1 MKMPSRPEG
10 PASRVSRPSHIAT
23 EIRYGTLGV
32 ARKARETP
40 GYSWRPWQQLIVHL
54 PRSAS
59 TPPRGSIG
67 EFGSVLRG
75 GVPAHMPSR
84 GP

>member
-40 GYSWRPWQQLIVHL
+40 GYSWRPWQQLIINPPARSIW
-54 PRSAS
+54 PR
-59 TPPRGSIG
+59 
-67 EFGSVLRG
+67 
-75 GVPAHMPSR
+75 
-84 GP
+84 